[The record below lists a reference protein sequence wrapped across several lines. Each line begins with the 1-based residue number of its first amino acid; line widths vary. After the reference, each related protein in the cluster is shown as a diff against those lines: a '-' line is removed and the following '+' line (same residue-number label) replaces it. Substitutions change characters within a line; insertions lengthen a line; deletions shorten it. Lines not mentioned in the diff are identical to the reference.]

1 MELPCTLI
9 QSVNDLRNK
18 LKKRINI
25 KFLDRLQASIQNLN
39 FKDKV
44 TFYAFAAL
52 LILSTFLLLM
62 GASRALT
69 VEIPRE
75 GGKITE
81 GVIGSPRFIN
91 PLLAISDTD
100 RDLTSLVYSG
110 LMKATAEGALVNNLA
125 ESVEILDGGLRYI
138 FIIKEDAVFH
148 DGESVDADDIVFT
161 VEMAKNDLL
170 KSPRR
175 ASWEGI
181 DVEKIDNKTVMF
193 SLNEP
198 YSPFLENATIGIL
211 PFHIWGELKV
221 EEITFSDFNIEPIGS
236 GPYEVKDIKKNSSGI
251 PESYKLSA
259 FGEHILGEPFIQEIE
274 LKFYDSEGELIRA
287 FNKRNVNNIHSISP
301 ESTASLKG
309 RGTTIITSPLP
320 RVFGLFFNQNQ
331 ATVFTNIEARAALN
345 AGINKERIISEVLNE
360 FGTSVDEPLPPG
372 ISIRRKV
379 KITEDSNLNPTEE
392 AINILERNG
401 WARGSDNI
409 MIKKTKKEDYRLS
422 FSISTS
428 NAPELKSVANIL
440 KEEWEKIGAEIELR
454 FFETG
459 LLNQE
464 VIRPRE
470 YDSLLFGEIVGRD
483 FDLFAFWHSSQR
495 NDPGLNIALY
505 TNITADSLLEGIR
518 TTSTRREK
526 EDLYIE
532 FEREIENDIPA
543 VFLYSPDFIY
553 ATNKKIKG
561 LSVGIVT
568 TPAERF
574 LHVDEWYLKTDRV
587 WPFFIN

>member
-274 LKFYDSEGELIRA
+274 LKFYDSEGGLIRA

-587 WPFFIN
+587 WPFFTN

>member
-1 MELPCTLI
+1 
-9 QSVNDLRNK
+9 
-18 LKKRINI
+18 
-25 KFLDRLQASIQNLN
+25 
-39 FKDKV
+39 
-44 TFYAFAAL
+44 
-52 LILSTFLLLM
+52 M

-274 LKFYDSEGELIRA
+274 LKFYDSEGGLIRA

-587 WPFFIN
+587 WPFFTN

>member
-1 MELPCTLI
+1 
-9 QSVNDLRNK
+9 
-18 LKKRINI
+18 
-25 KFLDRLQASIQNLN
+25 
-39 FKDKV
+39 
-44 TFYAFAAL
+44 
-52 LILSTFLLLM
+52 
-62 GASRALT
+62 
-69 VEIPRE
+69 
-75 GGKITE
+75 
-81 GVIGSPRFIN
+81 
-91 PLLAISDTD
+91 
-100 RDLTSLVYSG
+100 
-110 LMKATAEGALVNNLA
+110 
-125 ESVEILDGGLRYI
+125 
-138 FIIKEDAVFH
+138 
-148 DGESVDADDIVFT
+148 
-161 VEMAKNDLL
+161 
-170 KSPRR
+170 
-175 ASWEGI
+175 
-181 DVEKIDNKTVMF
+181 
-193 SLNEP
+193 
-198 YSPFLENATIGIL
+198 
-211 PFHIWGELKV
+211 
-221 EEITFSDFNIEPIGS
+221 
-236 GPYEVKDIKKNSSGI
+236 
-251 PESYKLSA
+251 
-259 FGEHILGEPFIQEIE
+259 
-274 LKFYDSEGELIRA
+274 
-287 FNKRNVNNIHSISP
+287 
-301 ESTASLKG
+301 
-309 RGTTIITSPLP
+309 
-320 RVFGLFFNQNQ
+320 
-331 ATVFTNIEARAALN
+331 
-345 AGINKERIISEVLNE
+345 
-360 FGTSVDEPLPPG
+360 
-372 ISIRRKV
+372 
-379 KITEDSNLNPTEE
+379 LNPTEE

-587 WPFFIN
+587 WPFFTN